1 MKITKEE
8 KQLYKLLDVIN
19 KIFGKTS
26 DRTIILGN
34 HHSLYFYTLGYCGV
48 FMSKDNDD
56 TLVDAYDFGTYFY
69 ELKQLP
75 NKSFV
80 LDVLN
85 YDADPDS
92 QNLYYN
98 TMEFID
104 GRIRE
109 RKWILDMHKD
119 YDYKIAKI
127 SSSTKKW
134 IRDDDIG
141 YLKMFQH
148 FDVME
153 TDDSLI
159 FKSNDDEYSDTCL
172 IMTGSTVIPD
182 YDDATQ
188 MKIDAY
194 IKEDSQ
200 QGNDTEEL
208 PDEFEDEEDPMA

>member
-8 KQLYKLLDVIN
+8 KQLYKLLDVVN

-26 DRTIILGN
+26 DKTIILGDRHN
-34 HHSLYFYTLGYCGV
+34 LYFYTLGYCGV
-48 FMSKDNDD
+48 FMSQDNDD
-56 TLVDAYDFGTYFY
+56 TLVSAYDFGTYFY

-75 NKSFV
+75 NKTFV

-85 YDADPDS
+85 YDADIDS

-104 GRIRE
+104 SRIRE
-109 RKWILDMHKD
+109 RSWILDMHKD
-119 YDYKIAKI
+119 YEYKIAKI
-127 SSSTKKW
+127 SSSTRKW
-134 IRDDDIG
+134 IRDEDIS

-172 IMTGSTVIPD
+172 IMTGSTVLPD

-194 IKEDSQ
+194 IKEEKV
-200 QGNDTEEL
+200 EEE
-208 PDEFEDEEDPMA
+208 PPEEFEDEDDPMA